1 MTQDIRVLV
10 IEFRAADVDRM
21 RVLLTGAGEA
31 PFVVWNEATLA
42 DGLDHLALGG
52 TDIVLLGLGLPDAP
66 GLDALERLVKSVPDV
81 PVVVMTGLEDRAMG
95 LEAVRLGA
103 QDFVLRERTTASSLT
118 RIVRYAVERKRAEET
133 VRRNEERYRLLF
145 NSIND
150 AVFVHGLS
158 DAGRPERFTAVND
171 VACRRLGYSREELL
185 TMGPMDIDA
194 PEGLA
199 LIPEM
204 MVKLRADKAAMW
216 EGVHVTK
223 DGRRIPVEIGNHLF
237 DLEGR
242 PTILSTVRDIT
253 ERRQRDHE
261 LREAHRKLNTLI
273 DNLPGVFYRCSNDPQ
288 WTMEYVSR
296 GALELTGH
304 APEDFIGNRALC
316 HAAIIDPDDQ
326 ARVLAEI
333 REALAARQVF
343 TLEYRI
349 RTATGETKWVWERG
363 SGVFIDGQLAA
374 LEGFIT
380 DITERSLAVQ
390 ALREAEEKY
399 RSVVEHVSDGIGT
412 ASQDGT
418 ILFANPAMARMMG
431 FDDSRGLVG
440 HNVVEFIPAEIGPSL
455 LAEVVDKLLPLGLLA
470 EPVVQ
475 PVPARRRDGTEVILE
490 ARVSC
495 SGQDTN
501 GLMLNGVIRD
511 ITQEVRA
518 SRIVEESHHRI
529 RKALEGTILAMSR
542 TVETR
547 DPYTAGH
554 QRRVAELARAVA
566 QFMDMTQSR
575 VEGLYYAGLVHDVGK
590 IGLPAEILSKPSKL
604 TATEFQL
611 IQSHSALGADI
622 IGDIDFPWP
631 IATMVRQHH
640 ERVDGSGYPDRLSG
654 TQILQESLILAV
666 ADVVEAMVSDRPYR
680 PGLGIDVALAEIVAG
695 SGTRYDAEV
704 VDACVNVVRDQGW
717 RFD

>member
-21 RVLLTGAGEA
+21 RVLLTGADEA
-31 PFVVWNEATLA
+31 SFVVWNEATLA
-42 DGLDHLALGG
+42 DGLDHLGQGG
-52 TDIVLLGLGLPDAP
+52 TDIVLLGLGLPDVP
-66 GLDALERLVKSVPDV
+66 GLEALDRLVKSAPDV
-81 PVVVMTGLEDRAMG
+81 PVVVMTSLEDRAMG

-118 RIVRYAVERKRAEET
+118 RIVRYAVERKRAEEAL
-133 VRRNEERYRLLF
+133 RRNEDRYRLLF
-145 NSIND
+145 NGIND

-185 TMGPMDIDA
+185 TMVPMDIDA
-194 PEGLA
+194 PECLE
-199 LIPEM
+199 LIPAM
-204 MVKLRADKAAMW
+204 MLKLRADGVAMW

-253 ERRQRDHE
+253 KRRQRDHE

-273 DNLPGVFYRCSNDPQ
+273 DNLPGVFYRCANDPQ

-304 APEDFIGNRALC
+304 PAEDFVGNRVLSFAD
-316 HAAIIDPDDQ
+316 IIERDDQ
-326 ARVLAEI
+326 ARVWAEI
-333 REALAARQVF
+333 QKAIAAGQAF
-343 TLEYRI
+343 TFEYRI

-363 SGVFIDGQLAA
+363 SGVFIDGQLVA
-374 LEGFIT
+374 LEGFIS

-399 RSVVEHVSDGIGT
+399 RNVVEHVSDGIGT
-412 ASQDGT
+412 ANQDG
-418 ILFANPAMARMMG
+418 IIRFANPAMAKMMG

-440 HNVVEFIPAEIGPSL
+440 RSIDEFVPPETGPAL
-455 LAEVVDKLLPLGLLA
+455 LARIVEELLPLGVQA

-475 PVPARRRDGTEVILE
+475 TVPVRRRDGTEAILE

-495 SGQDTN
+495 SGKDEN
-501 GLMLNGVIRD
+501 GLLLNGVIRD

-518 SRIVEESHHRI
+518 AKILEETHDRI

-547 DPYTAGH
+547 DPLYRRSPAARGRTGAG
-554 QRRVAELARAVA
+554 RRAVHEH
-566 QFMDMTQSR
+566 DE
-575 VEGLYYAGLVHDVGK
+575 VAGG
-590 IGLPAEILSKPSKL
+590 
-604 TATEFQL
+604 
-611 IQSHSALGADI
+611 GA
-622 IGDIDFPWP
+622 
-631 IATMVRQHH
+631 VLR
-640 ERVDGSGYPDRLSG
+640 
-654 TQILQESLILAV
+654 
-666 ADVVEAMVSDRPYR
+666 R
-680 PGLGIDVALAEIVAG
+680 PGA
-695 SGTRYDAEV
+695 
-704 VDACVNVVRDQGW
+704 
-717 RFD
+717 